1 MTHSPNTLFIGKVL
15 FHFPSLAST
24 NAYASEMLSEI
35 QVSEGTVVSTFHQF
49 AGRGQM
55 GNTWVCP
62 PDENIAMSIILMPK
76 FLSPQRQFLLN
87 CITALAI
94 RDTLARHT
102 DKQVSVKWPNDVLI
116 EDKKVCGILIQN
128 TLSSNQILTSIV
140 GIGLNVNQQTFNPD
154 LPYAT
159 SLTIETAHVFDLK
172 AIQKECFETL
182 ERYYISLRSGNMHR
196 VERAYLAQ
204 LYAYR
209 EIRSYELPD
218 GTRFEAKIMGITKT
232 GQLILAWDGQEQHFN
247 VKEVALVRG

>member
-1 MTHSPNTLFIGKVL
+1 MTHLPNTLFIGKVL
-15 FHFPSLAST
+15 LHFPSLAST
-24 NAYASEMLSEI
+24 NASASEMLTEM
-35 QVSEGTVVSTFHQF
+35 QVSEGTVISTFNQF

-55 GNTWVCP
+55 GNTWACL

-87 CITALAI
+87 CITALAV

-102 DKQVSVKWPNDVLI
+102 NKQVSVKWPNDVLI

-140 GIGLNVNQQTFNPD
+140 GIGLNINQTIFSPD
-154 LPYAT
+154 LPYAS
-159 SLTIETAHVFDLK
+159 SLAIETGEQFDLK
-172 AIQKECFETL
+172 FLQKECFETL
-182 ERYYISLRSGNMHR
+182 ERYYLSLRSGNTHR

-209 EIRSYELPD
+209 EVRTYELPD
-218 GTRFEAKIMGITKT
+218 GTRFDATLVGITAT
-232 GQLILAWDGQEQHFN
+232 GQLILAWNGQEQHFN
-247 VKEVALVRG
+247 VKEVALLRS